1 MNSTS
6 RSTVPPRTIHDHG
19 SNPARMLGGLLL
31 VLLLEG
37 RPHRGVRDLA
47 AHDHDG
53 VVRLRTGGGVM
64 TTTTPTPQII
74 RDLLARRD
82 AKVEAAL
89 VRHGRAD
96 HPEVQATIRLYD
108 RWEQILRAVLAAP
121 AEPDEDDLAALVDAL
136 AVTR

>member
-1 MNSTS
+1 
-6 RSTVPPRTIHDHG
+6 
-19 SNPARMLGGLLL
+19 
-31 VLLLEG
+31 
-37 RPHRGVRDLA
+37 
-47 AHDHDG
+47 
-53 VVRLRTGGGVM
+53 M